1 MYLSDFFLFLTY
13 LIQKGEMED
22 EEDAFQ
28 DTLRKAKRG
37 K

>member
-22 EEDAFQ
+22 EEETFQ
-28 DTLRKAKRG
+28 QTLRKAKRG
-37 K
+37 R